1 MCLVTRGSGANTFGD
16 GTGVEGSGGGDLD
29 MGLGGN
35 SNSGIDSGRDL
46 HNANGRGAVAHSDA
60 IASTGAFGVQPPSG
74 GLGRSSEAGAGAA
87 REQGAQAQT
96 LEDLM
101 ATILRNAGQRDG
113 TAAGSGSAW
122 RDDVSAR

>member
-1 MCLVTRGSGANTFGD
+1 MRLVVLTPRYLGSFSPGHEKNIA
-16 GTGVEGSGGGDLD
+16 

-35 SNSGIDSGRDL
+35 SNSEIDSGREL
-46 HNANGRGAVAHSDA
+46 HVAASANGHNGRGDA
-60 IASTGAFGVQPPSG
+60 IASTGVFGFQAPSG
-74 GLGRSSEAGAGAA
+74 RLGRSSEAGAGAA

-101 ATILRNAGQRDG
+101 ATILRNVGQRDG